1 MRTFL
6 LGLIVFYLSIVGS
19 SWGQVNFQSER
30 LLRPT
35 LGFVENK
42 GQIRYHDIHYPH
54 EVKYIL
60 QDKGLTLFFH
70 KTGITYQWKSVE
82 LEKNGDGPEL
92 TTSADSKNHLRKIKS
107 VSTYRFD
114 QIWEGTSENTQID
127 ALEPQESISIYV
139 VGETQ
144 KQAHH
149 YSKIIYRNIYPH
161 IDIEYYIKDGK
172 LKYDVIVN
180 PGGDVSQ
187 VHFQYEGGVEPNLAG
202 GKIRIETP
210 LGFLEEQQPVT
221 YARSGRTLNSSYASQ
236 NAHFGFSVPEGNQ
249 EQAFTIDPD
258 LIWGTYYGGTLE
270 DITSDVAIDVSG
282 NVYLAGTTDSNSGI
296 AASGFQTTYAGA
308 YDAYLVKFNSSG
320 VRQWGTYYGGTGDE
334 ASYGLSVDGTGNV
347 YLSGYTSSST
357 GISLTGG
364 HQTVIGGSYDAF
376 LVKFNSSGTRL
387 WATYYGG
394 TGDDFPFS
402 NTTDGSGNVYL
413 VGRTNSTTAI
423 AVGGHQNTNGGLVDA
438 FLVKFNSSGVRQFAT
453 YYGGTGDEYGLDCE
467 VDASGNIFLSGQT
480 FSTNAISTLG
490 SHQVAYGGNRD
501 AFLVKFNS
509 AGIRQFGT
517 YYGGTGADFLY
528 ASALDAG
535 GNIII
540 SGDTESTTA
549 IASGGHQNS
558 LLGLYDAFVVKF
570 NTSGVRQWGTYYGNT
585 GDDYSAVYKCIASD
599 ANSNIFLA
607 GNTTST
613 SGIAS
618 GGSITTLSGGS
629 DAYLVKFNASGV
641 RQWSTYFG
649 GTLDESANAVGFD
662 PSTDY
667 VYISGNTYS
676 TSGIAL
682 GGHQSTLSGLNDGYL
697 AKFRGTALPAP
708 TITSFSPTSA
718 ASGAS
723 ITITGTNFSTTPAN
737 NIVYFGGARATV
749 TGATTTTITVTVPV
763 GATHR
768 PVSVTINSLTAYSRT
783 SFIPTYGGGA
793 TIDASTLSA
802 KVDFATATYPDYSVL
817 ADVDGDGKS
826 EILVSNGNSLS
837 FSAFR
842 NVSTAGSITAS
853 SFSAKV
859 DFTAATSPNSVE
871 YGDLDGD
878 GKLDMVVTNATTG
891 SISLYRNLS
900 TVGAITTGSFAAKVD
915 FTTGLNNPRISV
927 IRDFD
932 GDGKPDIAISNAN
945 TAQVIVFRN
954 TTVAGAFTSGSLAIP
969 ITLSAGGN
977 PSGIA
982 SSDLDGDGKL
992 DIVVSNTTPNSISVF
1007 RNTSTSG
1014 TISFAAKVDFTT
1026 GTSPQNICIGDLD
1039 GDGKEDIAVANSG
1052 SASISIFR
1060 NTSTVGTITSG
1071 SFAAKVDFTAG
1082 SNTLAVSA
1090 GDINGDGKLDL
1101 VAVNNT
1107 PNTISIFR
1115 NTATSGAITTGSFAA
1130 KVDFATGVGPM
1141 YSVSIGDLD
1150 GDAKPDVVTSNSTA
1164 NTISVLRNNIS
1175 TSATEPTAQPTAFV
1189 PSAITNSGF
1198 TVSFTAATGSP
1209 AGYIAVRKVS
1219 STPTTDPVDGTTY
1232 SVNGSLGDG
1241 TIAFVGSGVTFNES
1255 GLAAS
1260 TQYFYKI
1267 YAYNGSGT
1275 SINYRQT
1282 TPLQGSVSTLA
1293 PEPTAQPTALV
1304 FSSITSSSLTVSF
1317 SAATGSPGG
1326 YIAIRKAGSA
1336 PTTDPTD
1343 GATPSVGT
1351 SLGDGTVAYVGSA
1364 LTFNETGLLASTQY
1378 FYKIYSFNG
1387 SGSSTNYLVT
1397 TPLQN
1402 NTTTSAPPPATANLA
1417 LANVTNSIIEDL
1429 VAVRFVDAVTAFAV
1443 GTNGTA
1449 IKTTNAGTSWS
1460 NLTSGTTNT
1469 LWNVFFTNSNTGYIV
1484 GNLGLILK
1492 TTNSGSTWS
1501 TLTTGTTEHL
1511 YAISFPSDNI
1521 GYAVGNN
1528 GTIIKTTNA
1537 GTSWTPL
1544 TLGASVSYLNSVVF
1558 FDASTGLTSGPGGV
1572 FRTTD
1577 GGTTWTNVSAQS
1589 ILWLA
1594 FPTSTIG
1601 YGVGEAGA
1609 IVKTSNGGVSWTTLS
1624 SNTGERL
1631 WGAHFTSTDV
1641 GFAVGENGT
1650 AIKTA
1655 NGGSTWTT
1663 MTIDT
1668 DVSTKILYAIHFGT
1682 VSEGLAVGE
1691 IGTIL
1696 KTEAEL
1702 PEIPISSSNFKNEI
1716 PVKGST
1722 SVSIT
1727 IPATD
1732 VSRVDEVNLYVFP
1745 IRDIANGIYTNGE
1758 IVPTTLSSNT
1768 YSANMQDP
1776 EADPIGYYYFFEI
1789 AYDGFN
1795 RYTYSDEG
1803 YAYLKYENT
1812 NTLKLPSLKAGS
1824 TTSDYQI
1831 ISIPLVLTNA
1841 QVSAVFNEF
1850 GAADNKQWRMFTYQ
1864 SGNTTPLSISG
1875 SITPGK
1881 GYWLITKT
1889 ATTIDVGPGKTVA
1902 ANGASPFSMNL
1913 AAGWNLI
1920 GNPYNFGVTWNAGAD
1935 VRELK
1940 QFSSGS
1946 YSTSSTLQPF
1956 VGYFVFA
1963 DTPGNYPIPVT
1974 GAFTG
1979 GRTRTNRFDQ
1989 TETSWELPI
1998 TLQRGDLKNELGGIG
2013 MHQEADAGFDAFDEP
2028 ALPIPTMQNMFAMI
2042 FDRPDLPYTL
2052 NKEVV
2057 PADQNYT
2064 WNFTIDQPEGH
2075 DVVEMKWD
2083 PMLLTKLKHK
2093 LYLYD
2098 EAKLEVVDMTQ
2109 KSIHY
2114 AQANSTLTILYG
2126 DDFYIKNSLATK
2138 DARIAQPYPNPATEN
2153 LKIPVVLPDA
2163 GLVSVQVH
2171 DSYGRTLY
2179 EVEQP
2184 YEKGHHQIS
2193 IEKLNEIPAGVY
2205 FVTAKLQSGSGYHR
2219 KTFKIV
2225 INQNTK

>member
-1 MRTFL
+1 MRKSL
-6 LGLIVFYLSIVGS
+6 LGFSVFLFFGATGAFGQEQLPSTAFELATRGFEENR
-19 SWGQVNFQSER
+19 GQVRHLDAQ
-30 LLRPT
+30 
-35 LGFVENK
+35 
-42 GQIRYHDIHYPH
+42 YPH
-54 EVKYIL
+54 QVQYIL
-60 QDKGLTLFFH
+60 KDKGVTLFFH
-70 KTGITYQWKSVE
+70 KTGITYQMTSFEYVE
-82 LEKNGDGPEL
+82 DESLSPMRAGKN
-92 TTSADSKNHLRKIKS
+92 RKKVKS

-114 QIWEGTSENTQID
+114 QVWEGASENTTLQ
-127 ALEPQESISIYV
+127 AEEPLAGTSFYWLAESQ
-139 VGETQ
+139 VGVS
-144 KQAHH
+144 H
-149 YSKIIYRNIYPH
+149 YAKIIYRNIYPN
-161 IDIEYYIKDGK
+161 IDIEYYIKDNR
-172 LKYDVIVN
+172 LKYDVVVK
-180 PGGDVSQ
+180 PGGDVQQ
-187 VHFQYEGGVEPNLAG
+187 VQFQYEGGVEPALVN
-202 GKIRIETP
+202 GKIQIETP

-221 YARSGRTLNSSYASQ
+221 YSKSGRKLSSQYSRQAE
-236 NAHFGFSVPEGNQ
+236 HFGFSVPEGNQ

-270 DITSDVAIDVSG
+270 DITSDVVIDVSG

-308 YDAYLVKFNSSG
+308 YDAFLVKFNSAG

-347 YLSGYTSSST
+347 YLSGYTNSAT
-357 GISLTGG
+357 GISLAGG

-376 LVKFNSSGTRL
+376 LVKFNSSGTRQ

-413 VGRTNSTTAI
+413 VGRTNSTSAI
-423 AVGGHQNTNGGLVDA
+423 AVGGHQNINGGLVDA

-480 FSTNAISTLG
+480 FSTNAISTTG
-490 SHQVAYGGNRD
+490 SHQIAYGGNRD

-509 AGIRQFGT
+509 AGVRQFGT

-528 ASALDAG
+528 ASTIDAG

-540 SGDTESTTA
+540 SGDTESASA

-558 LLGLYDAFVVKF
+558 LLGVYDAFVVKF

-585 GDDYSAVYKCIASD
+585 GTDYAAVYKCIATD
-599 ANSNIFLA
+599 VNSNIFLT
-607 GNTTST
+607 GNTNST

-618 GGSITTLSGGS
+618 GGAFTTLAGGS

-662 PSTDY
+662 PTTDY

-676 TSGIAL
+676 TSGIGV

-697 AKFRGTALPAP
+697 AKFRGTALPIP

-723 ITITGTNFSTTPAN
+723 LTITGTNFSATPAN
-737 NIVYFGGARATV
+737 NTVYFGGAKATV
-749 TGATTTTITVTVPV
+749 TGATATTLTVTVPV

-768 PVSVTINSLTAYSRT
+768 PISVTINSLTAYSPQ
-783 SFIPTYGGGA
+783 SFKPTFSGSG
-793 TIDASTLSA
+793 TIDATTLAA
-802 KVDFATATYPDYSVL
+802 KVDFTTGTFPDYVSL
-817 ADVDGDGKS
+817 ADADIDGKS
-826 EILVSNGNSLS
+826 DILVSNGNSAT
-837 FSAFR
+837 FSALR
-842 NVSTAGSITAS
+842 NVSTSGSIIAS
-853 SFSAKV
+853 SFSTKV
-859 DFTAATSPNSVE
+859 DFTTAVSPNSVE

-878 GKLDMVVTNATTG
+878 GKLDMVVANATSN
-891 SISLYRNLS
+891 SISLYRNVS
-900 TVGAITTGSFAAKVD
+900 TPGAITTGSFAAKVD
-915 FTTGLNNPRISV
+915 FSTSLSNPRNLA

-932 GDGKPDIAISNAN
+932 GDGKPDIAVSNGNSAN
-945 TAQVIVFRN
+945 AVVFRN
-954 TTVAGAFTSGSLAIP
+954 TTSVGAFTSGSLAIP
-969 ITLSAGGN
+969 VSFTAGTS

-982 SSDLDGDGKL
+982 SGDVDGDGKADL
-992 DIVVSNTTPNSISVF
+992 IISNSSSNTISVF
-1007 RNTSTSG
+1007 RNTSVSG

-1026 GTSPQNICIGDLD
+1026 GTGPHNLAVADID
-1039 GDGKEDIAVANSG
+1039 GDGKEDIIVPNSTAG
-1052 SASISIFR
+1052 TVSVIR
-1060 NTSTVGTITSG
+1060 NNSTVGTISL
-1071 SFAAKVDFTAG
+1071 AAKVDFTAG
-1082 SNTLAVSA
+1082 SNTIGIAV
-1090 GDINGDGKLDL
+1090 GDLNGDGKLDVISSNTL
-1101 VAVNNT
+1101 SNN
-1107 PNTISIFR
+1107 ISVFR
-1115 NTATSGAITTGSFAA
+1115 NTATSGSITTGSLAA
-1130 KVDFATGVGPM
+1130 KVDFTTGIAPSYGIAV
-1141 YSVSIGDLD
+1141 GDLD
-1150 GDAKPDVVTSNSTA
+1150 GDGKPDIVVPNSGTSA
-1164 NTISVLRNNIS
+1164 NTVSVFRNNSSS
-1175 TSATEPTAQPTAFV
+1175 TATEPTAQPTGFIS
-1189 PSAITNSGF
+1189 SAITSNSF
-1198 TVSFTAATGSP
+1198 TVSFTAAAGPPTG
-1209 AGYIAVRKVS
+1209 YLAVWKIGS
-1219 STPTTDPVDGTTY
+1219 NPTTDPVDGTSY
-1232 SVNGSLGDG
+1232 VAGGSLGDG
-1241 TIAFVGSGVTFNES
+1241 TIGYSGSATTFNQT
-1255 GLAAS
+1255 GM
-1260 TQYFYKI
+1260 
-1267 YAYNGSGT
+1267 GPGT
-1275 SINYRQT
+1275 T
-1282 TPLQGSVSTLA
+1282 
-1293 PEPTAQPTALV
+1293 
-1304 FSSITSSSLTVSF
+1304 
-1317 SAATGSPGG
+1317 
-1326 YIAIRKAGSA
+1326 
-1336 PTTDPTD
+1336 
-1343 GATPSVGT
+1343 
-1351 SLGDGTVAYVGSA
+1351 
-1364 LTFNETGLLASTQY
+1364 Y
-1378 FYKIYSFNG
+1378 FYKIYSYNG
-1387 SGSSTNYLVT
+1387 SGSGINYRQVSPLPGTVT
-1397 TPLQN
+1397 TL
-1402 NTTTSAPPPATANLA
+1402 TPPPATADLA
-1417 LANVTNSIIEDL
+1417 LTNVTNSIIEDL

-1449 IKTTNAGTSWS
+1449 IKTINAGTSWT
-1460 NLTSGTTNT
+1460 NLISGTTNT
-1469 LWNVFFTNSNTGYIV
+1469 LWNVFFTNTNTGYIV

-1501 TLTTGTTEHL
+1501 TLITGTTEHL

-1528 GTIIKTTNA
+1528 GAIIKTTNA

-1558 FDASTGLTSGPGGV
+1558 FDANTGLTSGPGGV

-1577 GGTTWTNVSAQS
+1577 GGTTWTKVSTLS
-1589 ILWLA
+1589 ILWLT
-1594 FPTSTIG
+1594 FPTSTVG
-1601 YGVGEAGA
+1601 YGVGESGA

-1745 IRDIANGIYTNGE
+1745 IRDIADGIYTNGE
-1758 IVPTTLSSNT
+1758 IFPATLSSNT

-1831 ISIPLVLTNA
+1831 ISVPLVLTNA

-1889 ATTIDVGPGKTVA
+1889 ATTIDVGPGKTVT
-1902 ANGASPFSMNL
+1902 ANGESPFSLTL

-1920 GNPYNFGVTWNAGAD
+1920 GNPYNFGVTWNAGTN

-1940 QFSSGS
+1940 QFSNGT

-1963 DTPGNYPIPVT
+1963 NTPGNYPIPVT

-2013 MHQEADAGFDAFDEP
+2013 MHQEADAGFDTFDEP

-2042 FDRPDLPYTL
+2042 FDRPDLPYSL

-2064 WNFTIDQPEGH
+2064 WNFTIDQPEGN
-2075 DVVEMKWD
+2075 DAVEMRWD
-2083 PMLLTKLKHK
+2083 PMLLAKLKHK

-2098 EAKLEVVDMTQ
+2098 EANLEVVDMTKQ
-2109 KSIHY
+2109 SMY
-2114 AQANSTLTILYG
+2114 YTQANATLTILYG
-2126 DDFYIKNSLATK
+2126 DDLYIKNSLATK
-2138 DARIAQPYPNPATEN
+2138 DARIAQPYPNPANEN
-2153 LKIPVVLPDA
+2153 MHIPVVLPEA
-2163 GLVSVQVH
+2163 GLVALHLH
-2171 DSYGRTLY
+2171 DSYGRSIY
-2179 EVEQP
+2179 EVEQ
-2184 YEKGHHQIS
+2184 YYDQGHHRIS
-2193 IEKLNEIPAGVY
+2193 IQNLNEIPAGIY
-2205 FVTAKLQSGSGYHR
+2205 FVTAKIQSGTSSQR

-2225 INQNTK
+2225 INKNAK

>member
-6 LGLIVFYLSIVGS
+6 LSFIVFYLLTVWS
-19 SWGQVNFQSER
+19 SLGQVNFQSES
-30 LLRPT
+30 LPKPT
-35 LGFVENK
+35 LSFVENN
-42 GQIRYHDIHYPH
+42 GQIRYLDLKYPH
-54 EVKYIL
+54 EVKYVI

-82 LEKNGDGPEL
+82 LEENSDGPEL
-92 TTSADSKNHLRKIKS
+92 TASSSLENHLRKIKS
-107 VSTYRFD
+107 VSTFRFD
-114 QIWEGTSENTQID
+114 QIWEGASENTTIEAID
-127 ALEPQESISIYV
+127 PQEATSIYF
-139 VGETQ
+139 VGEDQ
-144 KQAHH
+144 IQSHH
-149 YSKIIYRNIYPH
+149 YAKIIYRNIYPH
-161 IDIEYYIKDGK
+161 IDIEYYIKDNR

-180 PGGDVSQ
+180 SGGDVSEARF
-187 VHFQYEGGVEPNLAG
+187 HYEGGVNPTINN

-221 YARSGRTLNSSYASQ
+221 YAQNGNKLSSSYSRQ
-236 NAHFGFSVPEGNQ
+236 NEHFGFSVPEGNQ
-249 EQAFTIDPD
+249 AMAFTIDPD

-282 NVYLAGTTDSNSGI
+282 NVYLAGTTDSSTGI
-296 AASGFQTTYAGA
+296 AASGFQTVYGGA
-308 YDAYLVKFNSSG
+308 YDAYLVKFNSAG

-334 ASYGLSVDGTGNV
+334 ASYGLSVDGTGNI

-357 GISLTGG
+357 GISMTGG
-364 HQTVIGGSYDAF
+364 HQTVIGGSYDGF

-413 VGRTNSTTAI
+413 VGRTNSTTSI
-423 AVGGHQNTNGGLVDA
+423 AVVGHQNTNGGLVDA

-480 FSTNAISTLG
+480 FSTNAISTSG
-490 SHQVAYGGNRD
+490 SHQIAYGGNRD

-509 AGIRQFGT
+509 AGVRQFGT

-649 GTLDESANAVGFD
+649 GPLDETAAAVAID
-662 PSTDY
+662 PSSDY
-667 VYISGNTYS
+667 VYISGYTNS
-676 TSGIAL
+676 TSGIAST
-682 GGHQSTLSGLNDGYL
+682 GHQATLAGVTDGYL
-697 AKFRGTALPAP
+697 AKFRGTAISTP
-708 TITSFSPTSA
+708 TITSFTPISGT
-718 ASGAS
+718 SGAS
-723 ITITGTNFSTTPAN
+723 ITITGTNFSATPAS
-737 NIVYFGGARATV
+737 NIVYFGATKATV
-749 TGATTTTITVTVPV
+749 TSATTTSLTVTIPA

-768 PVSVTINSLTAYSRT
+768 PISVTVNSLTAYSRQ
-783 SFIPTYGGGA
+783 SFVPTFAGGA
-793 TIDASTLSA
+793 TIDASTLAA
-802 KVDFATATYPDYSVL
+802 KVDFTTALYPDYSTL

-859 DFTAATSPNSVE
+859 DYTAASSPNSVE

-891 SISLYRNLS
+891 SISLYRNVS
-900 TVGAITTGSFAAKVD
+900 TVGAITSGSFAAKVD

-954 TTVAGAFTSGSLAIP
+954 TTIAGPFTSGSLAIP
-969 ITLSAGGN
+969 ITLTAGGN

-1052 SASISIFR
+1052 GASISIFR

-1071 SFAAKVDFTAG
+1071 SFASKVDFTAG

-1101 VAVNNT
+1101 VAANNT

-1130 KVDFATGVGPM
+1130 KVDFATGIGPM

-1150 GDAKPDVVTSNSTA
+1150 GDGKPDVVTSNSTA

-1175 TSATEPTAQPTAFV
+1175 TSATEPTAQPTAFI
-1189 PSAITNSGF
+1189 PSSISNNGF

-1209 AGYIAVRKVS
+1209 AGYIAVRKIGS
-1219 STPTTDPVDGTTY
+1219 APTTDPVDGTTY
-1232 SVNGSLGDG
+1232 SVGSLGDG
-1241 TIAFVGSGVTFNES
+1241 TIAFVGSGITFNES

-1267 YAYNGSGT
+1267 YAYNGSGA

-1293 PEPTAQPTALV
+1293 TEPTAQPTALV
-1304 FSSITSSSLTVSF
+1304 FGSITSSSLTVSF
-1317 SAATGSPGG
+1317 TAASGSPAG

-1336 PTTDPTD
+1336 PTTDPID
-1343 GATPSVGT
+1343 GTTPAIGSL
-1351 SLGDGTVAYVGSA
+1351 LGDGTVAYVGSA
-1364 LTFNETGLLASTQY
+1364 LTFNESGLSASTQY
-1378 FYKIYSFNG
+1378 FYKVYSLNG

-1402 NTTTSAPPPATANLA
+1402 STTTLAPPPATANLS
-1417 LANVTNSIIEDL
+1417 LTNVTNSIIEDL

-1511 YAISFPSDNI
+1511 YAISFPTDNI
-1521 GYAVGNN
+1521 GYAVGDN
-1528 GTIIKTTNA
+1528 GTIIKTINA
-1537 GTSWTPL
+1537 GTNWTPL

-1558 FDASTGLTSGPGGV
+1558 LDANTGLTSGPDGV
-1572 FRTTD
+1572 YRTTD
-1577 GGTTWTNVSAQS
+1577 GGTTWTNVSNQG
-1589 ILWLA
+1589 ILWLT
-1594 FPTSTIG
+1594 FPSSTVG

-1609 IVKTSNGGVSWTTLS
+1609 IIKTSNGGVSWTTQS
-1624 SNTGERL
+1624 SGTGERL

-1655 NGGSTWTT
+1655 NGGSTWTA

-1668 DVSTKILYAIHFGT
+1668 DVSSKILYAIHFGT
-1682 VSEGLAVGE
+1682 VSDGIAVGE

-1702 PEIPISSSNFKNEI
+1702 PPISISSSNFKNEI
-1716 PVKGST
+1716 PAAGNT
-1722 SVSIT
+1722 TVSIT
-1727 IPATD
+1727 IPTAD
-1732 VSRVDEVNLYVFP
+1732 VARVDEVTAYSFP
-1745 IRDIANGIYTNGE
+1745 IRDIANGIYDNGE
-1758 IVPTTLSSNT
+1758 IVPAVLSGSTYTATLQET
-1768 YSANMQDP
+1768 GD
-1776 EADPIGYYYFFEI
+1776 DPIGYYYFFEI
-1789 AYDGFN
+1789 YYDDFN

-1803 YAYLKYENT
+1803 YAYIKYENT

-1824 TTSDYQI
+1824 TTNDYQI
-1831 ISIPLVLTNA
+1831 ISVPLVLTNA

-1850 GAADNKQWRMFTYQ
+1850 GAADPKQWRMFTYQ
-1864 SGNTTPLSISG
+1864 SGNTTPLSPSG

-1889 ATTIDVGPGKTVA
+1889 AQTIDVGPGKTVT
-1902 ANGASPFSMNL
+1902 ANGDAPFSLSL

-1940 QFSSGS
+1940 QFNSGT

-1989 TETSWELPI
+1989 TDTSWELPI
-1998 TLQRGDLKNELGGIG
+1998 TLQRGELKNELGGIG
-2013 MHQEADAGFDAFDEP
+2013 MHPDAEAGFDTFDEP

-2064 WNFTIDQPEGH
+2064 WNFTIDQPEGNE
-2075 DVVEMKWD
+2075 VVEMKWD
-2083 PMLLTKLKHK
+2083 PMLLAKLKHK

-2109 KSIHY
+2109 KSMHY
-2114 AQANSTLTILYG
+2114 TQANATITILYG
-2126 DDFYIKNSLATK
+2126 DDFYVKNALSTK
-2138 DARIAQPYPNPATEN
+2138 EARIAQPYPNPASETMQ
-2153 LKIPVVLPDA
+2153 IPVVLPEA
-2163 GLVSVQVH
+2163 GLVSVHLH
-2171 DSYGRTLY
+2171 DSYGRSIY
-2179 EVEQP
+2179 EMEQ
-2184 YEKGHHQIS
+2184 YYDQGHHRIS
-2193 IEKLNEIPAGVY
+2193 IQNLNEVPAGIY
-2205 FVTAKLQSGSGYHR
+2205 FVTAKIQSGTSNQR

-2225 INQNTK
+2225 VNQNTK